1 MGTRPAIAAIEK
13 TFRDAGGDGAIVFDP
28 ARLPQATPDWLERA
42 FWGEGAQ
49 PVVAGG
55 RGAAWFVQG
64 EFGEGV
70 LRHYRRGGMA
80 RHLSADR
87 YLWLGPGRVRSLR
100 EFHLMAELH
109 AAGLRVPAP
118 LMAGYRREGPG
129 YRAAILVER
138 IPGARPLHDWLDEPA
153 ARAWEAAGMS
163 IAQLHHAGVEH
174 ADLNAHNVL
183 LDDDGWAWLIDFD
196 RGRRLPPAA
205 AWRKAN
211 LARLA
216 RSLAKL
222 AGPGRDGWKAGFER
236 LRHSYERTLLHA
248 DDHARRD

>member
-118 LMAGYRREGPG
+118 LMAGYRREGLG

-183 LDDDGWAWLIDFD
+183 LRDDGEVFLVDFD
-196 RGRRLPPAA
+196 KARLRERPGI
-205 AWRKAN
+205 WRDAN
-211 LARLA
+211 LARLR
-216 RSLAKL
+216 RSLDALEDGRATRRFDDTQWQVLL
-222 AGPGRDGWKAGFER
+222 AAWWHR
-236 LRHSYERTLLHA
+236 
-248 DDHARRD
+248 